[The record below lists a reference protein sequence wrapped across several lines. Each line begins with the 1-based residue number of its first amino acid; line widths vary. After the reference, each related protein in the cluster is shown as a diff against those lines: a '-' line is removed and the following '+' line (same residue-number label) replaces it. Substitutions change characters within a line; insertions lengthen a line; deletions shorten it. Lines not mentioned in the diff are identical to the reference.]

1 MWGGNKPAETLRQ
14 NPDRYKARKSFGG
27 VSVNLGS
34 DHYNSTGAAAA
45 LDIAN
50 RLYHGHDC
58 NVEYNVL
65 TESEVTKSLKAVGY
79 DHDEIAKERFTRN
92 FGVTKKKQFED
103 AVDLALSCIGGR
115 DDNLAEILCDIEN
128 MSDFDDRKMSAEKDA
143 TSKAKKKRIQGVATV
158 SKEVKGDSEN
168 DEYSRPGKHLIYL
181 VDKQGRYVYE
191 LDKSLKPT
199 VGGKVLSRR

>member
-1 MWGGNKPAETLRQ
+1 
-14 NPDRYKARKSFGG
+14 
-27 VSVNLGS
+27 
-34 DHYNSTGAAAA
+34 
-45 LDIAN
+45 
-50 RLYHGHDC
+50 
-58 NVEYNVL
+58 
-65 TESEVTKSLKAVGY
+65 
-79 DHDEIAKERFTRN
+79 
-92 FGVTKKKQFED
+92 
-103 AVDLALSCIGGR
+103 
-115 DDNLAEILCDIEN
+115 